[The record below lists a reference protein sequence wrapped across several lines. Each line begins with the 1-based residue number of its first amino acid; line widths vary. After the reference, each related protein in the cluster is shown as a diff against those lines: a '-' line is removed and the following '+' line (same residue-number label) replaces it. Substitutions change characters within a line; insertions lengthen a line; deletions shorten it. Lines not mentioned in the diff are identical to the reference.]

1 MNEWVTPTGGGGEW
15 NDEANAR
22 DNNLTTLAQYYKGYG
37 WTESFYHT
45 HASLSCSKVRAYL
58 DDATWRYTIA
68 KIEVYYN
75 SAWHQVFYANFARK
89 AWTEV
94 DLGGYYDVTQIRFQ
108 FYNPSASAWAKVY
121 ETAFYWAEAPIKELA
136 ASITPSSNVS
146 GSLTIPVR
154 FNGFIAANSNISAS
168 LSTLLI
174 ALNGSIIT
182 SSNISGN
189 LNVITQLEGSIVAT
203 SGISGSLI
211 TPIKLQSSF
220 VATSNISGNLN
231 VITQLIGS
239 IVATAGINGSLI
251 IPIKLQSSFVAT
263 SNISGNLNVITQLIG
278 SIVATA
284 GINGSLI
291 IPIKL
296 QSSFVATSNV
306 SGSLNSQ
313 PGCDGLVS
321 GASGVSGN
329 LNINKEFYGLTTG
342 ALETGGVLTTVYL
355 NVERCLI
362 GFVISTSDLSGW
374 LIPYFDGRNIIKPI
388 SLLLGS
394 LNIIRQ
400 LEGISSIVSVSQGN
414 INLLSILLGLLNEG
428 SNISGIAHFVA
439 LGFYENLANQLSAYF
454 QDIADVN
461 NLIVRYDNDLRAT
474 PSDNLWCE
482 YNIDF
487 GNATQNNLGIDTF
500 RNIGNFN
507 IRIKNQIG
515 LGIGELFEKADII
528 STAFLRKNLNR
539 IIFDIPKIRK
549 IGRVEDNY
557 QVNVICPFFSDKI
570 GK

>member
-1 MNEWVTPTGGGGEW
+1 
-15 NDEANAR
+15 
-22 DNNLTTLAQYYKGYG
+22 L
-37 WTESFYHT
+37 SF
-45 HASLSCSKVRAYL
+45 LP
-58 DDATWRYTIA
+58 
-68 KIEVYYN
+68 KI
-75 SAWHQVFYANFARK
+75 
-89 AWTEV
+89 
-94 DLGGYYDVTQIRFQ
+94 
-108 FYNPSASAWAKVY
+108 
-121 ETAFYWAEAPIKELA
+121 
-136 ASITPSSNVS
+136 
-146 GSLTIPVR
+146 
-154 FNGFIAANSNISAS
+154 FNGNSVSISNISAS
-168 LSTLLI
+168 LNVTTELGSSIVEISGASASLGSLGVLTLLVAPTI
-174 ALNGSIIT
+174 GVSGLSGWLGFLISI
-182 SSNISGN
+182 
-189 LNVITQLEGSIVAT
+189 EGSI
-203 SGISGSLI
+203 SLL
-211 TPIKLQSSF
+211 P
-220 VATSNISGNLN
+220 
-231 VITQLIGS
+231 
-239 IVATAGINGSLI
+239 
-251 IPIKLQSSFVAT
+251 
-263 SNISGNLNVITQLIG
+263 
-278 SIVATA
+278 
-284 GINGSLI
+284 
-291 IPIKL
+291 
-296 QSSFVATSNV
+296 NV

-507 IRIKNQIG
+507 IKIKNQIG